1 MNGSWSTLE
10 EAIESTQR
18 SIDRAE
24 HLADTAVGLLTSIFP
39 GHYVAAF
46 KTALASYLMDD
57 VPAALA
63 SMQAESKNRPQQ

>member
-24 HLADTAVGLLTSIFP
+24 HLADAAVGLLASIFP
-39 GHYVAAF
+39 GHDVTAF
-46 KTALASYLMDD
+46 
-57 VPAALA
+57 
-63 SMQAESKNRPQQ
+63 